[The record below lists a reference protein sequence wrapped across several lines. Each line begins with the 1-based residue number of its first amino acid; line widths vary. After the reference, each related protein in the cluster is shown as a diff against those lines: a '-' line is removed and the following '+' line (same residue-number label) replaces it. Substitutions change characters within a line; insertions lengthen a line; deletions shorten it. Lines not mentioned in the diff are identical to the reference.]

1 MFRKEYPRNCTT
13 FCTKFEGAY
22 TNSSNPIV
30 TGCGIT
36 FGCGNWRD
44 KFDAGIFYI
53 SVASKTFSNMYCPP
67 TFGFRGG
74 VYVS

>member
-53 SVASKTFSNMYCPP
+53 SVESKGFSNTYYPLGYGVRVSYYCK
-67 TFGFRGG
+67 
-74 VYVS
+74 